1 MGKNLVYIACASKSS
16 TTLKAYISA
25 ISCQNSKI
33 LIQGGLLNLMDFKNG
48 QKFGVY
54 RMNQQIKHHF
64 ECLYLGQNKI
74 GQGGPLN
81 FRNFKNGQKFGVYH
95 MYQQYKHHFEGL

>member
-81 FRNFKNGQKFGVYH
+81 LRDFKNEQKIG
-95 MYQQYKHHFEGL
+95 